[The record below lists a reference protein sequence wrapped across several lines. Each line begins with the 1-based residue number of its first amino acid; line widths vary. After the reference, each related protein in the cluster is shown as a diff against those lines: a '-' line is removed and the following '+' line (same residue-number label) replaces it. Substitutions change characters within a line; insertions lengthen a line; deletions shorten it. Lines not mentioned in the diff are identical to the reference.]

1 MMVLSEDVLW
11 LLIPGSIVFLIILLL
26 YRLKGHI
33 RRTVKNE
40 IYAHFP
46 TIKKA
51 IEEFTQ
57 KVEYFKIEIDE
68 LERKLKELEKR
79 APK

>member
-46 TIKKA
+46 TIKKT